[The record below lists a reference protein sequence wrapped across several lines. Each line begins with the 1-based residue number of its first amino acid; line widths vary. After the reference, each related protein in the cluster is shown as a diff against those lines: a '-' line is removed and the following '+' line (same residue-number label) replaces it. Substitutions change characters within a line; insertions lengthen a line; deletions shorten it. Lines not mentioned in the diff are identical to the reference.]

1 MKCAWVIFF
10 LVITEFFGSLA
21 YAGKASSDLSALD
34 DATRALIM
42 KERARAQ
49 VFKGEGEQQTADGE
63 QETKNASQGQG
74 KNTKYIKG
82 GIKTGCN
89 IDIGNTTSKPGANTK
104 PTTVIID
111 GPVIQMPGKGCP

>member
-1 MKCAWVIFF
+1 MKRAWVIFL
-10 LVITEFFGSLA
+10 LVVMAEFFGSLA
-21 YAGKASSDLSALD
+21 YASGASADLSALD

-49 VFKGEGEQQTADGE
+49 MFKGNGEQQMAEGE
-63 QETKNASQGQG
+63 KETKNASQGQG
-74 KNTKYIKG
+74 KNTKFVKG

-111 GPVIQMPGKGCP
+111 GPVIQMPGKGC